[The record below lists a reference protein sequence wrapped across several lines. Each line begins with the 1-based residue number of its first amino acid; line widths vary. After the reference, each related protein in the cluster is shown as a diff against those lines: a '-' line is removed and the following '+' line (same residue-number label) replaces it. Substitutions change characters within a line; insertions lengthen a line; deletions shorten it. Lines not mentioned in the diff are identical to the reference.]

1 MLSECLICMV
11 SCCPQQEIGKPVY
24 AEFRFEMAASFD
36 YDTFFGDAQKV
47 EDFKAGVKA
56 QLAAKLPG
64 VAASAIVITR
74 VYKGSIVVDLYIE
87 TVGLTQTQLQNVVG
101 MIVNEANTLFTP
113 EFKATWGIESV
124 TGKVVAAPS
133 AGPNIPAI
141 VGGVVGGVGG
151 AAVIGGATWFILK
164 KR

>member
-1 MLSECLICMV
+1 
-11 SCCPQQEIGKPVY
+11 
-24 AEFRFEMAASFD
+24 MAASFN
-36 YDTFFGDAQKV
+36 YDDFFGNAQKV
-47 EDFKAGVKA
+47 EDFKAGVKT
-56 QLAAKLPG
+56 QLAAKLQG
-64 VAASAIVITR
+64 VAASTIIITR

-101 MIVNEANTLFTP
+101 MIGNEANTLFTP
-113 EFKATWGIESV
+113 EFKATWGI
-124 TGKVVAAPS
+124 TGVAAKVGAAPS

-141 VGGVVGGVGG
+141 LGGVVGGVGG